1 MNLTASF
8 EAQIFILLLIGKHE
22 TMPIKKEFRLSE
34 KLENNTV
41 LSKALYNLEYIS
53 FSFKTYILLESC
65 VSIQI
70 GK

>member
-8 EAQIFILLLIGKHE
+8 EAQIFKLLLFGKHE

-41 LSKALYNLEYIS
+41 LFKALYNLEYIS
-53 FSFKTYILLESC
+53 FSFKTYIL
-65 VSIQI
+65 
-70 GK
+70 